1 MEPVWHKEYSPG
13 VPSTI
18 NPELFPSCVALLENS
33 IGRFSDRPAF
43 SNYDRVISYE
53 ELDALTKHFAAY
65 LQSAEDINKGDR
77 VAIMLPNIL
86 QYPVALF
93 GIMRTGAVVVNVNPK
108 YTPRELEHQLKD
120 SGASMIIIEEQA
132 LPSLEK
138 IIENTNVKKVILT
151 RMKDMLEPTGQ
162 AVENENYLS
171 FMQALEEGSKLSFTP
186 VALNNND
193 SLFLQYTGGTS
204 GLSKGAVLS
213 HGNLVANS
221 AQFLS
226 WYGDSLADGEEAFLA
241 PLPLYHIFGLM
252 INFFSSVIKGAHS
265 VLLTNPT
272 DKDAIFEAFT
282 NWPISL
288 MPGVNTLYNGW
299 AQIPGFTEL
308 PFQLKYCIGGGA
320 AIQRPVA
327 ERWLEA
333 TGSSIAE
340 GYGLSE
346 TSPIL
351 TMNKADSK
359 EYTGSIGL
367 ALPSTDIS
375 LRDEVGN
382 EVGFGEAG
390 ELCAK
395 GPQVMS
401 GYWNRDDVNNEFF
414 TEDGFFRTGDM
425 ATVDEK
431 GYFRIVDRKKDMIL
445 VSGFNVFPNEIEEVV
460 ASCAG
465 VLECACIGVPNEK
478 TGEAVKV
485 FVVLKPGEELSEE
498 QIIEYCTDKLT
509 AYKMPKHV
517 EFLQELPKSTVGKI
531 LRRELRDY

>member
-1 MEPVWHKEYSPG
+1 MEAVWHKEYTSG

-18 NPELFPSCVALLENS
+18 NPELFSSCVALLENS
-33 IGRFSDRPAF
+33 IENFGDSPAF
-43 SNYDRVISYE
+43 SNHDRVISYA
-53 ELDALTKHFAAY
+53 ELDTLTKQFAAF
-65 LQSAEDINKGDR
+65 LQNSESISKGDR

-120 SGASMIIIEEQA
+120 SGASMIVIEEQA

-138 IIENTNVKKVILT
+138 VIENTDVKKVILT

-204 GLSKGAVLS
+204 GLSKGAILS

-226 WYGDSLADGEEAFLA
+226 WYGDSLVDGEEVFLA

-299 AQIPGFTEL
+299 AQIPGFAEL

-351 TMNKADSK
+351 TLNKADSK

-375 LRDEVGN
+375 LRNEEGN
-382 EVGFGEAG
+382 EVGFAEAG

-460 ASCAG
+460 ASCGG

-485 FVVLKPGEELSEE
+485 FVVLKPGEDLSEE

-509 AYKMPKHV
+509 AYKKPKHIT
-517 EFLQELPKSTVGKI
+517 FLQELPKSTVGKI
-531 LRRELRDY
+531 LRRELRNY